1 MEIKRIDH
9 YSIRTLDVEASR
21 RFYTEII
28 GLKVGPRP
36 PFDFPGVWLNKAEPP
51 ADPDNP
57 ENNYGIVHVMGVD
70 RDNPQALI
78 DYMGGTDP
86 DTQQGNTGA
95 LDHVALA
102 VTGRAGMLERCRSS
116 NVSYFERTVP
126 TLGLH
131 QVFIKDPNGVTIEL
145 NFPASEAPL
154 GQNAATAA
162 ASTRHCPPKSSP
174 APRRPF
180 SRPTRRCPVRAPWY
194 RA

>member
-21 RFYTEII
+21 KFYTEIL

-36 PFDFPGVWLNKAEPP
+36 PFDFPGLWLYRGEPP
-51 ADPDNP
+51 IDLDHADG
-57 ENNYGIVHVMGVD
+57 NYGIVHVMGVD

-78 DYMGGTDP
+78 DYMGGAEP
-86 DTQQGNTGA
+86 DTQQPDTGA

-102 VTGRAGMLERCRSS
+102 VTGRASMIERCHRN

-126 TLGLH
+126 AVRLH

-145 NFPASEAPL
+145 NFPASEAP
-154 GQNAATAA
+154 QAQSTATAATA
-162 ASTRHCPPKSSP
+162 
-174 APRRPF
+174 
-180 SRPTRRCPVRAPWY
+180 
-194 RA
+194 

>member
-21 RFYTEII
+21 KFYTEIL

-36 PFDFPGVWLNKAEPP
+36 PFDFPGLWLYRGEPP
-51 ADPDNP
+51 IDLDHADG
-57 ENNYGIVHVMGVD
+57 NYGIVHVMGVD

-78 DYMGGTDP
+78 DYMGGAEP
-86 DTQQGNTGA
+86 DTQQPDTGA

-102 VTGRAGMLERCRSS
+102 VTGRASMIERCHRN

-126 TLGLH
+126 AAGLH

-145 NFPASEAPL
+145 NFPASEAP
-154 GQNAATAA
+154 QAQSTATAATA
-162 ASTRHCPPKSSP
+162 
-174 APRRPF
+174 
-180 SRPTRRCPVRAPWY
+180 
-194 RA
+194 